1 MADLKIY
8 NDIQS
13 EDTKDIVRFW
23 GGVEGTSF
31 KDIDEFVSSI
41 PEDDADINIKLH
53 CNGGEV
59 LEGLAIYDKLRST
72 GKTISATVEGTCA
85 SMATII
91 LLSAQ
96 KDKRKAYKNAE
107 ILVHE
112 PYMAYQT
119 THGTAEE
126 LRRASEE
133 MQHIEDKLIDI
144 YVDRTDADRDT
155 IVELM
160 HDGKFIGADKAM
172 EIGLISTIV
181 EPISAKRVDNNIFNQ
196 TQENMATDEIKVK
209 RSLWEKVLSALGL
222 GESEAETEQV
232 MDANDANQVEEEAK
246 PLNLTLETADGATLT
261 VEREDGEPQVG
272 DKASPDGE
280 HQMPDGKTIIVT
292 DGEITEIREPET
304 EETEPE
310 PDAKDLE
317 IADLKAQIE
326 DLTSKIA
333 DLESKQKSESDTE
346 ILNYVESVGGMD
358 GLRKMVSK
366 HVPQERTDTEASPL
380 NKQDEDSYR
389 NRIDEI
395 RQRILDRN
403 KRK

>member
-41 PEDDADINIKLH
+41 PEDDTDINIKLH

-96 KDKRKAYKNAE
+96 KDKRKAYRNAE

-172 EIGLISTIV
+172 EIGLISAIV
-181 EPISAKRVDNNIFNQ
+181 EPISAKKVVTNIINQ
-196 TQENMATDEIKVK
+196 TPTEMATDNEIKVK

-222 GESEAETEQV
+222 GEAEAEEV
-232 MDANDANQVEEEAK
+232 MDAKDENQGEEAK

-333 DLESKQKSESDTE
+333 DLESKQKSESDIE

-358 GLRKMVSK
+358 GLKKMVSK
-366 HVPQERTDTEASPL
+366 HVPKERTDTEASPL
-380 NKQDEDSYR
+380 NKQDDDTYR
-389 NRIDEI
+389 NSIDAI
-395 RQRILDRN
+395 RQRIIDRN

>member
-41 PEDDADINIKLH
+41 PEDDSDINIKLH

-181 EPISAKRVDNNIFNQ
+181 EPISAKKVVTNIINQ
-196 TQENMATDEIKVK
+196 TPTEMATDNEIKVK

-222 GESEAETEQV
+222 GEAEAEEV
-232 MDANDANQVEEEAK
+232 MDAKDENQGEEAK

-317 IADLKAQIE
+317 IADLKAQVE
-326 DLTSKIA
+326 ELTSKVA
-333 DLESKQKSESDTE
+333 DLESKQKSESDIE
-346 ILNYVESVGGMD
+346 VLNYVESVGGMD

-366 HVPQERTDTEASPL
+366 HVPKERTDTEASPL
-380 NKQDEDSYR
+380 NKQDDDTYR
-389 NRIDEI
+389 NSIDAI
-395 RQRILDRN
+395 RQRIIDRN

>member
-13 EDTKDIVRFW
+13 EDTKNIVQFW
-23 GGVEGTSF
+23 GGIEGTSF

-41 PEDDADINIKLH
+41 PEDDTDINIKLH

-181 EPISAKRVDNNIFNQ
+181 EPISAKKVVTNIINQ
-196 TQENMATDEIKVK
+196 TPTEMATDNEIKVK
-209 RSLWEKVLSALGL
+209 RSLWEKVLSALGI
-222 GESEAETEQV
+222 GEAEAEEV
-232 MDANDANQVEEEAK
+232 MDAKDENQGEEAK

-333 DLESKQKSESDTE
+333 DLESKQKSESDIE
-346 ILNYVESVGGMD
+346 VLNYVESVGGMD

-366 HVPQERTDTEASPL
+366 HVPKERTDTEASPL
-380 NKQDEDSYR
+380 NKQDDDTYR
-389 NRIDEI
+389 NSIDAI
-395 RQRILDRN
+395 RQRIIDRN

>member
-96 KDKRKAYKNAE
+96 KDKRKAYRNAE

-181 EPISAKRVDNNIFNQ
+181 EPISAKKVVTNIINQ
-196 TQENMATDEIKVK
+196 TPTEMATDNEIKVK

-222 GESEAETEQV
+222 GEAEVEEV
-232 MDANDANQVEEEAK
+232 MDAKDENQGEEAK

-272 DKASPDGE
+272 DKAAPDGE

-317 IADLKAQIE
+317 IADLKAQVE
-326 DLTSKIA
+326 ELTSKVA
-333 DLESKQKSESDTE
+333 DLESKQKSESDIE
-346 ILNYVESVGGMD
+346 VLNYVESVGGMD
-358 GLRKMVSK
+358 GLKKMVSK
-366 HVPQERTDTEASPL
+366 HIPKERTDTEASPL
-380 NKQDEDSYR
+380 NKQDDDTYR
-389 NRIDEI
+389 NSIDAI
-395 RQRILDRN
+395 RQRIIDRN

>member
-13 EDTKDIVRFW
+13 EDTKNIVQFW

-41 PEDDADINIKLH
+41 PEDDTDINIKLH

-112 PYMAYQT
+112 PYMAYST

-181 EPISAKRVDNNIFNQ
+181 EPISAKKVVTNIINQ
-196 TQENMATDEIKVK
+196 TPTEMATDNEIKVK

-222 GESEAETEQV
+222 CEAEAEEV
-232 MDANDANQVEEEAK
+232 MDAKDENQGEEAK

-317 IADLKAQIE
+317 IADLKAQVE
-326 DLTSKIA
+326 DLTSKVA
-333 DLESKQKSESDTE
+333 DLESKQKSESDIE

-366 HVPQERTDTEASPL
+366 HVPKERTDTEASPL
-380 NKQDEDSYR
+380 NKQDDDTYR
-389 NRIDEI
+389 NSIDAI
-395 RQRILDRN
+395 RQRIIDRN

>member
-96 KDKRKAYKNAE
+96 KDKRKAYRNAE

-181 EPISAKRVDNNIFNQ
+181 EPISAKKVVTNIINQ
-196 TQENMATDEIKVK
+196 TPTEMATDNEIKVK

-222 GESEAETEQV
+222 GEAEVEEV
-232 MDANDANQVEEEAK
+232 MDAKDENQGEEAK
-246 PLNLTLETADGATLT
+246 PLNLTLETADGATVT
-261 VEREDGEPQVG
+261 AEREDGEPQVG
-272 DKASPDGE
+272 DKAAPDGE

-317 IADLKAQIE
+317 IADLKAQVE
-326 DLTSKIA
+326 ELTSKVA
-333 DLESKQKSESDTE
+333 DLESKQKSESDIE
-346 ILNYVESVGGMD
+346 VLNYVESVGGMD
-358 GLRKMVSK
+358 GLKKMVSK
-366 HVPQERTDTEASPL
+366 HIPKERTDTEASPL
-380 NKQDEDSYR
+380 NKQDDDTYR
-389 NRIDEI
+389 NSIDAI
-395 RQRILDRN
+395 RQRIIDRN

>member
-181 EPISAKRVDNNIFNQ
+181 EPISAKKVVTNIINQ
-196 TQENMATDEIKVK
+196 TPTEMATDNEIKVK

-222 GESEAETEQV
+222 GEAEAEEV
-232 MDANDANQVEEEAK
+232 MDAKDENQGEEAK

-317 IADLKAQIE
+317 IADLKAQVE
-326 DLTSKIA
+326 ELTSKVA
-333 DLESKQKSESDTE
+333 DLESKQKSESDIE
-346 ILNYVESVGGMD
+346 VLNYVESVGGMD

-366 HVPQERTDTEASPL
+366 HVPKERTDTEASPL
-380 NKQDEDSYR
+380 NKQDDDTYR
-389 NRIDEI
+389 NSIDAI
-395 RQRILDRN
+395 RQRIIDRN

>member
-23 GGVEGTSF
+23 GGVEGKSF

-41 PEDDADINIKLH
+41 PEDDSDINIKLH

-181 EPISAKRVDNNIFNQ
+181 EPISAKKVVTNIINQ
-196 TQENMATDEIKVK
+196 TPTEMATDNEIKVK

-222 GESEAETEQV
+222 GEAEAEEV
-232 MDANDANQVEEEAK
+232 MDAKDENQGEEAK

-317 IADLKAQIE
+317 IADLKAQVE
-326 DLTSKIA
+326 ELTSKVA
-333 DLESKQKSESDTE
+333 DLESKQKSESDIE
-346 ILNYVESVGGMD
+346 VLNYVESVGGMD

-366 HVPQERTDTEASPL
+366 HVPKERTDTEASPL
-380 NKQDEDSYR
+380 NKQDDDTYR
-389 NRIDEI
+389 NSIDAI
-395 RQRILDRN
+395 RQRIIDRN